1 MHLPENIQ
9 ILLIDLD
16 EMIVEV
22 KLFLDT
28 GPFKGSNVDF
38 RLNVPAMYPHTP
50 PKVKILQKV
59 IIFLKKAYLQSFLFY
74 TMNKDISSKF

>member
-9 ILLIDLD
+9 ISQINLD
-16 EMIVEV
+16 EMIVEI

-28 GPFKGSNVDF
+28 GPFKGSQVDF
-38 RLNVPAMYPHTP
+38 RLNVPVMYPHTP

-59 IIFLKKAYLQSFLFY
+59 IEKSVSIFFY
-74 TMNKDISSKF
+74 MMYKDISSKF